1 MYKNAKKSVFCEN
14 VGLILVV
21 GGFYLKIT
29 AKREWLAP
37 SKLGLFHLSTSL
49 DEEADDKTWS
59 IPILPSCDFCIDF
72 QNLVGL
78 KIGGV
83 DFLLSLTMVTK

>member
-1 MYKNAKKSVFCEN
+1 MYKNALKSVFCEN

-29 AKREWLAP
+29 AKRNDSRHLN
-37 SKLGLFHLSTSL
+37 SDLFQLSTSL

-59 IPILPSCDFCIDF
+59 NPILPSCDFCIDF

-83 DFLLSLTMVTK
+83 DFCWV

>member
-1 MYKNAKKSVFCEN
+1 MYKNALKSVFCEN

-29 AKREWLAP
+29 AKRNDSRHLN
-37 SKLGLFHLSTSL
+37 SDLFQLSTSL

-59 IPILPSCDFCIDF
+59 NPILPSCDFCIDF

-83 DFLLSLTMVTK
+83 DFC

>member
-1 MYKNAKKSVFCEN
+1 MYKNTLKSVFCEN

-29 AKREWLAP
+29 AKRNDSRHLN
-37 SKLGLFHLSTSL
+37 SDLFHLSTSL

-59 IPILPSCDFCIDF
+59 NPILL
-72 QNLVGL
+72 LVTF
-78 KIGGV
+78 V
-83 DFLLSLTMVTK
+83 LTFKTLWG